1 MEKGKGNGRGDIIAF
16 VYMVIVQLGYVGMNI
31 IAKLAMNTGMSP
43 FVQVAYRQ
51 LFATLSILPLA
62 YFIERY
68 LSIYLSIQLSVCLS
82 SSKSIVGN
90 NRPKMT
96 RSILFQI
103 FLCSISGVT
112 VNQITYFV
120 GLKNSTPT
128 IACALT
134 NINPAVT
141 FIMAVTFR
149 LEKIG
154 VKTRAGQAKIAGT
167 ALCVGGALEECS
179 KQHPPQF
186 NSRPFLLIL
195 SAVSWAVYL
204 IIQAKVS
211 MNYNVPFSCTAIMCA
226 MATVQCVAVAFAM
239 EPTLS
244 AWSLASELRLTSSI
258 YAKGPLYVSVFSP
271 LLLVMVA
278 IVSWAL
284 LDEQIY
290 VGTVV
295 GSVLIVAGLY
305 GVLWGKN
312 KEKDVA
318 EAEKKMHDME
328 TKSLPSY
335 PDALSRYSPLVRLP

>member
-1 MEKGKGNGRGDIIAF
+1 MEKGKWNGRGDIIAF

-62 YFIERY
+62 YFIER
-68 LSIYLSIQLSVCLS
+68 
-82 SSKSIVGN
+82 N

-141 FIMAVTFR
+141 FIMAVAFR
-149 LEKIG
+149 
-154 VKTRAGQAKIAGT
+154 
-167 ALCVGGALEECS
+167 EECS

-258 YAKGPLYVSVFSP
+258 YAV
-271 LLLVMVA
+271 
-278 IVSWAL
+278 
-284 LDEQIY
+284 
-290 VGTVV
+290 
-295 GSVLIVAGLY
+295 
-305 GVLWGKN
+305 
-312 KEKDVA
+312 
-318 EAEKKMHDME
+318 
-328 TKSLPSY
+328 
-335 PDALSRYSPLVRLP
+335 